1 MDAMIANSTQRNTSN
16 AENLTDVYEALR
28 WVQLA
33 MAVLSI
39 IGSGSIV
46 MFAASQKLFQSQ
58 EVTYSLYC
66 QTLTLWTVVITG
78 EVHPLLLLSGSDL
91 LLALSWLVGA
101 ALFTQDPDTHTT
113 CYHLHTVEQFLYMTS
128 FFYTLYYVWSLY
140 SGLRSRLYCSINGL
154 MTEEASKVVSPRIIA
169 VVAGVLPL
177 LLMSPVLIQ
186 GNLGRCYANF
196 SQPYRCLLMQ
206 TGALYPRPEHGGE
219 RRDCQLLHAYRD
231 TIFLLTFLFTLTG
244 IMVLME
250 QARRVHRRVVTSGG
264 FLGDRQWATLR
275 VVDRRMLLYP
285 SVFIFC
291 WAPALCV
298 AVLNWLHPTALQGIV
313 GVVFYITQA
322 FTSGSQGFLNSLA
335 YGWTHSR
342 FRDARRSRTVLR
354 DAHTQTP
361 LLRSQR
367 QGYRTL
373 GDERAGPHKA
383 PGTSCSHT

>member
-58 EVTYSLYC
+58 
-66 QTLTLWTVVITG
+66 

-154 MTEEASKVVSPRIIA
+154 MTECLLYLLQGVSHIA
-169 VVAGVLPL
+169 GTTLYACRVLPL

-250 QARRVHRRVVTSGG
+250 QARRIHRRVVTSGG
-264 FLGDRQWATLR
+264 FLGDKQWATLR

-298 AVLNWLHPTALQGIV
+298 AVLNWLHPTALQGMV

-367 QGYRTL
+367 RGYCTL